1 MIKPAIIYSLVVEML
16 KAKRS
21 GSHIPA
27 GMAKLPDH
35 ARSVLSDLCEEAV
48 ADRRDIRG
56 FRDTA
61 EGIFAVLLNC
71 MRETLLA
78 ESIGISPAAKVK
90 LVKADLMLRT
100 DDSWVSVQEVAES
113 AFTPPL
119 KREVL
124 DPTSSEYAYKP
135 EV

>member
-1 MIKPAIIYSLVVEML
+1 MIKPAVIYSLVVEML
-16 KAKRS
+16 KAKRT
-21 GSHIPA
+21 GGHIPA
-27 GMAKLPDH
+27 GMTKLPDH

-61 EGIFAVLLNC
+61 ESIFAVLLNC

-78 ESIGISPAAKVK
+78 ESIGISPATKVK
-90 LVKADLMLRT
+90 LVKADLMIKS

-113 AFTPPL
+113 AYLPRPHVESN
-119 KREVL
+119 KI
-124 DPTSSEYAYKP
+124 
-135 EV
+135 

>member
-27 GMAKLPDH
+27 GMTKLPDH

-61 EGIFAVLLNC
+61 ESIFAVLLNC

-78 ESIGISPAAKVK
+78 ESIGISPATKSK

-100 DDSWVSVQEVAES
+100 EDSWASVQEVAEYDGI
-113 AFTPPL
+113 P
-119 KREVL
+119 
-124 DPTSSEYAYKP
+124 YKP
-135 EV
+135 KV